1 MIPLDKN
8 ELNLL
13 QFGNLGSFSGLIHF
27 STTRSGGCSTGN
39 YSSLNL
45 GFNSGDLPESVT
57 ANRLRL
63 CSALE
68 ISPVRLVF
76 PKQTHSATVK
86 TINARFFISGNE
98 ERKHLLMETDAII
111 TNLKGVCIAIKTAD
125 CVPILIYDPKKS
137 VVAAVHAGWRGT
149 MQNIVS
155 VTINKM
161 MEEFG
166 SQPSDLWAG
175 IGPSVSPE
183 VYEVG
188 EEVWNRFDPEFY
200 HPSNPAQSDKR
211 LLDIRRVNFSQ
222 MTLTGIPPGQ
232 IEVTNICTYSD
243 PERFYSARR
252 DGQKTGRMATGIM
265 LI

>member
-1 MIPLDKN
+1 MISLNKN

-13 QFGNLGSFSGLIHF
+13 QFANLSSFSGLIHF
-27 STTRSGGCSTGN
+27 STTRTGGCSNGN

-57 ANRLRL
+57 ANRVKL
-63 CSALE
+63 CAALA
-68 ISPVRLVF
+68 INPARLVF
-76 PKQTHSATVK
+76 PKQTHSATVR
-86 TINARFFISGNE
+86 TINAKFFISGNE
-98 ERKHLLMETDAII
+98 ERKLLLMETDALI

-125 CVPILIYDPKKS
+125 CVPVLLYDPKKS
-137 VVAAVHAGWRGT
+137 VLAAIHAGWRGT
-149 MQNIVS
+149 VQNIVS
-155 VTINKM
+155 KTITKM
-161 MEEFG
+161 VEEFG

-175 IGPSVSPE
+175 IGPSVSSE

-188 EEVWNRFDPEFY
+188 AEVWNQFDPEFY
-200 HPSNPAQSDKR
+200 HSSNPAQSDKR
-211 LLDIRRVNFSQ
+211 LLDIRSVNFRQ
-222 MTLTGIPPGQ
+222 MILSGVPPGQ

-243 PERFYSARR
+243 AKRFFSARR